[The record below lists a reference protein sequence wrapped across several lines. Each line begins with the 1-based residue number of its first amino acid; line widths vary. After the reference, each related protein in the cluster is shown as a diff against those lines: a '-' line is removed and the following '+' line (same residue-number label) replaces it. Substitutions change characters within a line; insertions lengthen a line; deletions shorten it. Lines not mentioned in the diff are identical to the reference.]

1 MHTAQ
6 AGLALFLPF
15 GPKRPHQYGHAMI
28 VITLGPDA
36 ALCRAETNR
45 VVAEHDPSGE
55 NTSRLDG
62 RTLRIADAITMV
74 GTPPFF
80 GGGRVIVI
88 DDLLARASRG
98 RDDSDAEIDSER
110 PRNGKASLDFA
121 ALFAA
126 VHSENVLL
134 LCDPSLS
141 SLPSV
146 IAKQLPKNAQV
157 TEGEPPRGHAL
168 IKWMQQ
174 RAEESGNAIEPAA
187 AQLLAEMLFPQ
198 TWSAKP
204 SNPRFDRPPDLDL
217 LGNEI
222 SKLALYAHPEPVGR
236 HHVQELA
243 EAALSDRLFSFVEQS
258 VAGNLGNAVKDLE
271 SFDLHGD
278 DGHRVSN
285 QLYQQIELST
295 VLAAAPSAVEPT
307 AVGREL
313 VLANPQR
320 MYGVARA
327 PRPAN
332 PAEIVLNAAE
342 TDRRTK
348 TGRLK
353 GVEDALY
360 GMIAD
365 LAEAKRRVT
374 ERRGRS

>member
-1 MHTAQ
+1 V
-6 AGLALFLPF
+6 
-15 GPKRPHQYGHAMI
+15 I
-28 VITLGPDA
+28 VVTLGPDA
-36 ALCRAETNR
+36 ALCRIETNR
-45 VVAEHDPSGE
+45 IVAEHDPNGE

-62 RTLRIADAITMV
+62 KTLRIADAITMV

-88 DDLLARASRG
+88 DDLLARAYRG
-98 RDDSDAEIDSER
+98 SDDSDAEIDSER
-110 PRNGKASLDFA
+110 PRNGRASINFA

-134 LCDPSLS
+134 LCDPSLD
-141 SLPSV
+141 SV
-146 IAKQLPKNAQV
+146 PTAIAKLLPKNAQIV
-157 TEGEPPRGHAL
+157 QGEPPRGHAL
-168 IKWMQQ
+168 INWIEQ
-174 RAEESGNAIEPAA
+174 RAEEGGNAIEPAA

-198 TWSAKP
+198 TWSTKP

-222 SKLALYAHPEPVGR
+222 SKLTLFAHPEPVGR

-243 EAALSDRLFSFVEQS
+243 QAAFSDRLFSFVEQS

-278 DGHRVSN
+278 DGHRISN

-313 VLANPQR
+313 GLANPQR

-327 PRPAN
+327 PRSAN
-332 PAEIVLNAAE
+332 PSETVLTAAE
-342 TDRRTK
+342 TDCRIK

-360 GMIAD
+360 GMIAE
-365 LAEAKRRVT
+365 LAEAKRRATV
-374 ERRGRS
+374 RRGRS